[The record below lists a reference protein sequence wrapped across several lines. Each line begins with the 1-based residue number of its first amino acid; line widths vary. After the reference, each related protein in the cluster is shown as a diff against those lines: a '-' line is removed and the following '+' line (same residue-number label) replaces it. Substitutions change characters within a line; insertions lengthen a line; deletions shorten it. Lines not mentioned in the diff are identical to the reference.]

1 MSLPPGALELM
12 SCDPL
17 LGRCSKPPR
26 FCANPDSAHASA
38 RGPKIGRVLMGGYFW
53 QEVVS
58 SPNSLVRLEAHD
70 FAVVTALLLG
80 LDVRGGSQRPVARG

>member
-1 MSLPPGALELM
+1 
-12 SCDPL
+12 
-17 LGRCSKPPR
+17 
-26 FCANPDSAHASA
+26 
-38 RGPKIGRVLMGGYFW
+38 MGGYFW